1 MEIVFK
7 MMKFPRYQKEEQIL
21 KYSSMITRV
30 ESNMKI
36 LVPLGVLRNMGN
48 KLKIMIQIKNK

>member
-30 ESNMKI
+30 ESNMKT
-36 LVPLGVLRNMGN
+36 
-48 KLKIMIQIKNK
+48 